1 MSEDHLPVANGV
13 RSFDILLVVGYF
25 RSATSFLSVIRH
37 LSQDFCIGVL
47 FTDIDRT
54 LTAKTGH
61 AHVLFTQLCVRF
73 GATLV
78 DINEFV
84 RARVMMVQQFPYPD
98 DIATQI
104 QTNVAAERR
113 VGFMALAT
121 VGIEK
126 HDRYVEQF
134 GIRRVFVPSRRFMKF
149 LLARRGAESRY
160 AGIEVEEVGLP
171 FRRYPVFP
179 EFTTD
184 WLIAAPTLFS
194 FHTEAGKH
202 SFLRTVLALLEQVPS
217 SDVVAY
223 KPHNGNAND
232 YFAPRFHYAAA
243 TFIRWLPGSEH
254 ILEAAIKHAPRPIK
268 RHLERILTGVL
279 HLRVLRRAKPMS
291 ELTPYADISLEAF
304 LPGVKKGVI
313 GGLSNTIW
321 GTQYFGLPFY
331 NCVDPALR
339 GVASE
344 LLDKSSANFLDLN
357 LDFFGVP
364 YCQGSITP
372 IDRAGRSCSSSEP
385 EFDFIGELR
394 CELAR

>member
-1 MSEDHLPVANGV
+1 MAAGA

-25 RSATSFLSVIRH
+25 RSATSFLSVIRY

-47 FTDIDRT
+47 FTDVDPT

-61 AHVLFTQLCVRF
+61 AHALFTQLCVQF

-78 DINEFV
+78 DTNQPV
-84 RARVMMVQQFPYPD
+84 RTRLMMVQQFPYPD
-98 DIATQI
+98 DIAAQI
-104 QTNVAAERR
+104 RTNVAAEQCA
-113 VGFMALAT
+113 GLMALAT
-121 VGIEK
+121 AGIEK

-134 GIRRVFVPSRRFMKF
+134 GIRRVFVPSRHFMDF

-160 AGIEVEEVGLP
+160 VGIEVEEVGLP

-194 FHTEAGKH
+194 FHTEVGKH

-217 SDVVAY
+217 SDVVTY

-232 YFAPRFHYAAA
+232 YFAPRFHYAVA
-243 TFIRWLPGSEH
+243 TLIRWLPGNEH
-254 ILEAAIKHAPRPIK
+254 ILKAAIKHAPRPIK
-268 RHLERILTGVL
+268 RHFERILTGVL

-321 GTQYFGLPFY
+321 GTLYFGLPFY

-339 GVASE
+339 GAASE
-344 LLDKSSANFLDLN
+344 LLEKSSANLLDLN
-357 LDFFGVP
+357 MEYFGVP
-364 YCQGSITP
+364 YCQGSIAP
-372 IDRAGRSCSSSEP
+372 VNRGSCSRGSAQP
-385 EFDFIGELR
+385 EFDFIAQLR